1 MIWQCP
7 HCNHPLRLENQNWR
21 CCNGHSFDRAKEG
34 YVNLL
39 PVQQKRSREP
49 GDSAEMLNARRR
61 FLEAGYYRP
70 LAQAICAQL
79 APSTGGDAAILLDL
93 GCGEGYYARR
103 LEDTGWSPQHIV
115 GVDIAKT
122 GVRLAAKMQPE
133 ANFAVASSFHLPVAD
148 CSVDA
153 LLRVFAPGPAEELAR
168 VLKPGGRFL
177 DISPGPGHLWSLK
190 ARLYDTPQPHAVP
203 AAIPG
208 LDVVSEMRCEFSLDI
223 QGNAAVRDFLAMTPF
238 AWKGRMDARH
248 ALEQQDSLQLEADFL
263 LRHFAKPLTDLKEL

>member
-7 HCNHPLRLENQNWR
+7 HCNHPLSLEKQSWR

-79 APSTGGDAAILLDL
+79 APSTGGDAPILLDL

-103 LEDTGWSPQHIV
+103 LAESGWPSANV
-115 GVDIAKT
+115 FGVDIAKA
-122 GVRLAAKMQPE
+122 GVRLAAKMQPQ

-148 CSVDA
+148 GSVAA
-153 LLRVFAPGPAEELAR
+153 LLRVFAPGPAGELVR
-168 VLKPGGRFL
+168 VLKPGGILL
-177 DISPGPGHLWSLK
+177 DVAPGPGHLWSLK
-190 ARLYDTPQPHAVP
+190 THLYDTPQPHTAP
-203 AAIPG
+203 APIPG
-208 LDVVSEMRCEFSLDI
+208 LNMVSETRCEFSLDI

-238 AWKGRMDARH
+238 AWKGRMDARQ

-263 LRHFAKPLTDLKEL
+263 LRHFAKSLTDLKEP